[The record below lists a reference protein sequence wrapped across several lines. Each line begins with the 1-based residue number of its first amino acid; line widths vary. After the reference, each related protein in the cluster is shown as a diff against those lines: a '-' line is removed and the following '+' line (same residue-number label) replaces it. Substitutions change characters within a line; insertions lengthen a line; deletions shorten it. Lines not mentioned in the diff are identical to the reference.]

1 MPRVSTAFFG
11 LGVIYV
17 LCGMFWGMQMG
28 ASEDFAMAPA
38 HAHLNLLGWVTMALY
53 GTFYALTRATYSP
66 RLAWI
71 NFALSALSVPVMIP
85 TLALYLRT
93 NNAGYVPVL
102 VAGEVLAVAGM
113 ISFGISVLREFLR
126 KPA

>member
-11 LGVIYV
+11 LGVLYV

-28 ASEDFAMAPA
+28 ESNDFAMAPA

-53 GTFYALTRATYSP
+53 GTFYALTRDSFSP

-71 NFALSALSVPVMIP
+71 NFAFAALSVPVMIP
-85 TLALYLRT
+85 TLALYLRSAD
-93 NNAGYVPVL
+93 AGYIPVL
-102 VAGEVLAVAGM
+102 VVGEVLAVAGM
-113 ISFGISVLREFLR
+113 ITFGISVIREWR
-126 KPA
+126 RASA